1 MLTAENI
8 YKKYGNL
15 EVLRGVSLTV
25 NKGDV
30 VALIGQSG
38 SGKSTF
44 LRCLNQLERVD
55 SGTIRMDDLT
65 LCETQ
70 NGKLRYAKE
79 NVQRA
84 ITLKMGMVF
93 QSFNLFPHMSVLQNL
108 IDAPMHVLK
117 MKKDEA
123 VAQARKML
131 SKVGLADRENQYPY
145 QLSGGQA
152 QRVAIA
158 RALCMNPEILCFD
171 EPTSA
176 LDPLAEYKMYEN
188 MMDAC
193 RDRSV
198 LFISHRLSSAV
209 LADRVLLLE
218 DGSVAESGTHAALM
232 AADGA
237 YAAMFRLQAEKYRE
251 SEDACHG

>member
-38 SGKSTF
+38 SGKSTL

-55 SGTIRMDDLT
+55 SGTIRMDNLT

-176 LDPLAEYKMYEN
+176 LDPLLTKEVLAVMKELAAERMTMVVVTHE
-188 MMDAC
+188 MAFA
-193 RDRSV
+193 RDV
-198 LFISHRLSSAV
+198 
-209 LADRVLLLE
+209 ADRVVFMENGIVVE
-218 DGSVAESGTHAALM
+218 DNPPETLFSSQNPRTRRFLGVG
-232 AADGA
+232 
-237 YAAMFRLQAEKYRE
+237 
-251 SEDACHG
+251 

>member
-176 LDPLAEYKMYEN
+176 LDPLLTKEVLAVMKELAAERMT
-188 MMDAC
+188 MVVFA
-193 RDRSV
+193 RDV
-198 LFISHRLSSAV
+198 
-209 LADRVLLLE
+209 ADRVVFMENGIVVE
-218 DGSVAESGTHAALM
+218 DNPPETLFVSQNPRTRRFLGLG
-232 AADGA
+232 
-237 YAAMFRLQAEKYRE
+237 
-251 SEDACHG
+251 

>member
-176 LDPLAEYKMYEN
+176 LDPLLTKE
-188 MMDAC
+188 
-193 RDRSV
+193 
-198 LFISHRLSSAV
+198 V
-209 LADRVLLLE
+209 LAVMKELA
-218 DGSVAESGTHAALM
+218 AERMTMVVVTHLS
-232 AADGA
+232 
-237 YAAMFRLQAEKYRE
+237 LI
-251 SEDACHG
+251 HI

>member
-70 NGKLRYAKE
+70 NGKLRYEKE

-176 LDPLAEYKMYEN
+176 LDPLLTKEVLAVMKELAAERMTMVVVTHE
-188 MMDAC
+188 MDFA
-193 RDRSV
+193 RDV
-198 LFISHRLSSAV
+198 
-209 LADRVLLLE
+209 ADRVVFMENGIVVE
-218 DGSVAESGTHAALM
+218 DNPPETLFAQNPRTRRFLGLG
-232 AADGA
+232 
-237 YAAMFRLQAEKYRE
+237 
-251 SEDACHG
+251 

>member
-158 RALCMNPEILCFD
+158 RRCA
-171 EPTSA
+171 
-176 LDPLAEYKMYEN
+176 
-188 MMDAC
+188 
-193 RDRSV
+193 
-198 LFISHRLSSAV
+198 
-209 LADRVLLLE
+209 
-218 DGSVAESGTHAALM
+218 
-232 AADGA
+232 
-237 YAAMFRLQAEKYRE
+237 
-251 SEDACHG
+251 

>member
-70 NGKLRYAKE
+70 NGRLRYAKE

-176 LDPLAEYKMYEN
+176 LDPLLTKEVLAVMKELAAERMTMVVVTHE
-188 MMDAC
+188 MDFA
-193 RDRSV
+193 RDV
-198 LFISHRLSSAV
+198 
-209 LADRVLLLE
+209 ADRVVFMENGIVVE
-218 DGSVAESGTHAALM
+218 DNPPETLFSSQNPRTRRFLGLG
-232 AADGA
+232 
-237 YAAMFRLQAEKYRE
+237 
-251 SEDACHG
+251 

>member
-176 LDPLAEYKMYEN
+176 LDPLLTKE
-188 MMDAC
+188 
-193 RDRSV
+193 
-198 LFISHRLSSAV
+198 V
-209 LADRVLLLE
+209 LAVMKELA
-218 DGSVAESGTHAALM
+218 AERMTMVVVTHGNGLRPRRSRSR
-232 AADGA
+232 G
-237 YAAMFRLQAEKYRE
+237 L
-251 SEDACHG
+251 HGKWHRRGR

>member
-38 SGKSTF
+38 SGTSPF

-117 MKKDEA
+117 MRKDEA

-176 LDPLAEYKMYEN
+176 LDPLLTKEVLAVMKELAAERMTMVVVTHE
-188 MMDAC
+188 MDFA
-193 RDRSV
+193 RDV
-198 LFISHRLSSAV
+198 
-209 LADRVLLLE
+209 ADRVVFMENGIVVE
-218 DGSVAESGTHAALM
+218 DNPPETLFVSQNPRTRRFLGLG
-232 AADGA
+232 
-237 YAAMFRLQAEKYRE
+237 
-251 SEDACHG
+251 

>member
-123 VAQARKML
+123 VAQARKMP

-176 LDPLAEYKMYEN
+176 LDPLLTKEVLAVMKGLAAERVTMVVVTHE
-188 MMDAC
+188 MDFA
-193 RDRSV
+193 RDV
-198 LFISHRLSSAV
+198 
-209 LADRVLLLE
+209 ADRVVFMENGIVVE
-218 DGSVAESGTHAALM
+218 DNPPETLFASQNPRTRRFLGLG
-232 AADGA
+232 
-237 YAAMFRLQAEKYRE
+237 
-251 SEDACHG
+251 

>member
-176 LDPLAEYKMYEN
+176 LDPLLTKEVLAVMKELAAERMTMVVVTHE
-188 MMDAC
+188 MDFA
-193 RDRSV
+193 RDV
-198 LFISHRLSSAV
+198 
-209 LADRVLLLE
+209 ADRVVFMENGIVVE
-218 DGSVAESGTHAALM
+218 DNPPETLFVSQNPRTRRFLGVG
-232 AADGA
+232 
-237 YAAMFRLQAEKYRE
+237 
-251 SEDACHG
+251 

>member
-38 SGKSTF
+38 SGKTTL

-65 LCETQ
+65 LCEME
-70 NGKLRYAKE
+70 NGKLHYAKE
-79 NVQRA
+79 SVQGA

-158 RALCMNPEILCFD
+158 RALCMNPDILCFD

-176 LDPLAEYKMYEN
+176 LDPLLTKEVLAVMKELAAERMTMVVVTHE
-188 MMDAC
+188 MDFA
-193 RDRSV
+193 RDV
-198 LFISHRLSSAV
+198 
-209 LADRVLLLE
+209 ADRVVFMENGVVVE
-218 DGSVAESGTHAALM
+218 DNPPEIL
-232 AADGA
+232 
-237 YAAMFRLQAEKYRE
+237 FRSQNPRTRRFLGLA
-251 SEDACHG
+251 

>member
-55 SGTIRMDDLT
+55 SGTIRMDNLT

-176 LDPLAEYKMYEN
+176 LDPLLTKEVLAVMKELAAERMTMVVVTHE
-188 MMDAC
+188 MDFA
-193 RDRSV
+193 RDV
-198 LFISHRLSSAV
+198 
-209 LADRVLLLE
+209 ADRVVFMENGIVVE
-218 DGSVAESGTHAALM
+218 DNPPETLFSSQNPRTRRFLGLG
-232 AADGA
+232 
-237 YAAMFRLQAEKYRE
+237 
-251 SEDACHG
+251 